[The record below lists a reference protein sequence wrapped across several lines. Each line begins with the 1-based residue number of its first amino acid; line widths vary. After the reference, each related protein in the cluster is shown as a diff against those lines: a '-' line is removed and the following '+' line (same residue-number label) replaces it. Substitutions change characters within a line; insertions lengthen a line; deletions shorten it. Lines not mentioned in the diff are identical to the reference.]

1 MEKLVNID
9 KIKDEICDRAN
20 DCKTFK
26 DALIMISDVLKE
38 VEDKA
43 VSANEAEWVVR
54 DNLDEDNVYICC
66 SNCTMTFTFDKDE
79 VDESFKDF
87 NFCPYCGAPMK
98 NPNGEDTNSDYDL
111 FFDENGDIFLDG
123 WGDEDINEC

>member
-1 MEKLVNID
+1 
-9 KIKDEICDRAN
+9 
-20 DCKTFK
+20 
-26 DALIMISDVLKE
+26 MISDVLKE

-79 VDESFKDF
+79 LVFLAKK
-87 NFCPYCGAPMK
+87 G
-98 NPNGEDTNSDYDL
+98 SDVMGYVNYSL
-111 FFDENGDIFLDG
+111 YN
-123 WGDEDINEC
+123 NT